1 MILTGGNLA
10 GEFLPTPSTRRATQG
25 SCRCSPFLPISTHA
39 LHEEGDRKVLSA
51 VLEFRVFLPTPS
63 TRRATGTISDTADD
77 FSISTHALHEEG
89 DPGPLRPRH
98 PWQISTPARHG
109 EGDSRAARTSLYPP
123 RFLPTPSTRRATR
136 LRMAAWLH
144 SSNFYPRPP
153 RGGRRGS
160 NMSGNNTQMDF
171 YPRPPRGGRPYAGQP
186 VGDGSPISTHALH
199 EEGDSKCDGKTSI
212 LPLTFVH

>member
-89 DPGPLRPRH
+89 DAVVVKLRFHCPV
-98 PWQISTPARHG
+98 
-109 EGDSRAARTSLYPP
+109 
-123 RFLPTPSTRRATR
+123 FLPTPSTRRATR
-136 LRMAAWLH
+136 
-144 SSNFYPRPP
+144 S
-153 RGGRRGS
+153 
-160 NMSGNNTQMDF
+160 
-171 YPRPPRGGRPYAGQP
+171 
-186 VGDGSPISTHALH
+186 
-199 EEGDSKCDGKTSI
+199 
-212 LPLTFVH
+212 